1 MSGDGGPASATAGG
15 RGTLPSGEAAAT
27 ASARADVLHRI
38 RRALGPDRTAPAAVT
53 RDYRVTDGRSAGDP
67 GLLDLLVDRVEDYR
81 ATVLRCSEAELGR
94 TVVAALDQGLG
105 PGWAPQDVV
114 VAPGFP
120 GEWRPQGCDVDDHR
134 PAVELAERAAA
145 VTAVAVAIA
154 ETGTLVLDG
163 SPSCGRRA
171 LSLLPDCLV
180 CVVLAAQVSG
190 SVPEAL
196 ARLDPLR
203 PLTLVSGPSAT
214 SDIELQRVEGVHG
227 PRTLMVVLAG

>member
-1 MSGDGGPASATAGG
+1 VTA
-15 RGTLPSGEAAAT
+15 RE
-27 ASARADVLHRI
+27 DVLDRI
-38 RRALGPDRTAPAAVT
+38 RQALGPDRTAPAEVA
-53 RDYRVTDGRSAGDP
+53 RHYRLTDGRPPGDP
-67 GLLDLLVDRVEDYR
+67 ALLDLLVDRVEDYR
-81 ATVLRCSEAELGR
+81 ATVLRCSPENVGP
-94 TVVAALDQGLG
+94 TVAAALDQGLG
-105 PGWAPQDVV
+105 VDWTAADVV
-114 VAPGFP
+114 VAPGLP
-120 GEWRPQGCDVDDHR
+120 GEWRPAGTDVDDDR
-134 PAVELAERAAA
+134 PPVQLAARSAA

-163 SPSCGRRA
+163 SPACGRRA

-180 CVVLAAQVSG
+180 CVVLADQVSG

-203 PLTLVSGPSAT
+203 PLTMVSGPSAT